1 MALMRER
8 WTDERLDDL
17 NDRVN
22 DGFRRVDERFIQL
35 ERTMTQWFIAL
46 VGIQVTMLLAMIAG
60 FVTIAT
66 RV

>member
-1 MALMRER
+1 MREK

-17 NDRVN
+17 SDRVT
-22 DGFRRVDERFIQL
+22 DGFRRVDERFIHL

-46 VGIQVTMLLAMIAG
+46 VGIQVTMLIAMIAG
-60 FVTIAT
+60 FVAIAT